1 MVRRRLRPRRGEYTV
16 LPLKHAKGWLIAG
29 WVLVVVAIVLNLMPG
44 HDLPKVPSGFDK
56 VEHVIGYAGLTM
68 WFAGIYP
75 RSRYVIVAI
84 ALFAMGVAIEW
95 LQGEMN
101 VGRSR
106 DYHDVMANL
115 SASARASASRYYGW
129 VVGLNVSK
137 TGCVSVPGTEADPR
151 PLADRLRPAT
161 LEDFVGQSHILGPGK
176 PLRRMLEG
184 GHLHSMILWGPP
196 GTGKTTLARL
206 IAQSSDA
213 EFIGLSA
220 VLAGVKDIRAAVER
234 AQAIRQQS
242 GRRTVL
248 FLDEVHRFNKAQQDA
263 FLPWV
268 EDGTLVFI
276 GATTENPS
284 FELNNA
290 LLSRARVYVL
300 RALTEGE
307 LTRVIERGLRHTPE
321 LSIEDSA
328 RVLLARA
335 ADGDA
340 RRALNMLELAHDL
353 AASNTPP
360 LITEA
365 IAAEVAAGG
374 LRRFDKQGEAF
385 YDQISALHKSVRG
398 SDPDAALY
406 WLCRML
412 DGGCDPRYIARRVL
426 RMASEDI
433 GNADPRGLT
442 MALEATEVYER
453 LGSPEGELA
462 IAQAVVF
469 LACAAKSNAVY
480 VAFGEA
486 MEDARTHGSLEV
498 PLQLRNAPT
507 RLMKGLGYGKEYRYA
522 HDEPDAYAAGENY
535 FPEGLTQRQYY
546 RPVPRGLEIKIA
558 EALARRKNRLVSRD
572 S

>member
-1 MVRRRLRPRRGEYTV
+1 VGAENRSLGTQ
-16 LPLKHAKGWLIAG
+16 
-29 WVLVVVAIVLNLMPG
+29 VV
-44 HDLPKVPSGFDK
+44 
-56 VEHVIGYAGLTM
+56 E
-68 WFAGIYP
+68 
-75 RSRYVIVAI
+75 RSSLA
-84 ALFAMGVAIEW
+84 
-95 LQGEMN
+95 
-101 VGRSR
+101 
-106 DYHDVMANL
+106 D
-115 SASARASASRYYGW
+115 
-129 VVGLNVSK
+129 
-137 TGCVSVPGTEADPR
+137 EAR
-151 PLADRLRPAT
+151 PLADRMRPQA
-161 LEDFVGQSHILGPGK
+161 LEDYVGQSHLLDPGK

-184 GHLHSMILWGPP
+184 RHLHSMILWGPP

-206 IAQSSDA
+206 IALTCNAD
-213 EFIGLSA
+213 FISLSA
-220 VLAGVKDIRAAVER
+220 VMAGVKDIRAAAER
-234 AQAIRQQS
+234 AQAQRAQS

-300 RALTEGE
+300 KTLTETDLKRVVERALERRLAEGV
-307 LTRVIERGLRHTPE
+307 T
-321 LSIEDSA
+321 LSVEADALDLI
-328 RVLLARA
+328 ARA

-340 RRALNMLELAHDL
+340 RRALNMLELAIDL
-353 AASNTPP
+353 GGDSQPP
-360 LITEA
+360 VLTTA
-365 IAAEVAAGG
+365 IANEVATGG

-385 YDQISALHKSVRG
+385 YDQISALHKAVRG

-412 DGGCDPRYIARRVL
+412 DGGCDPRYLARRVL

-442 MALEATEVYER
+442 LALEATEVYER

-486 MEDARTHGSLEV
+486 MEDAKSLGSLDV
-498 PLQLRNAPT
+498 PLHLRNAPT
-507 RLMKGLGYGKEYRYA
+507 RLMKQLGYGKNYRYA
-522 HDEPDAYAAGENY
+522 HDEPDAFAAGETY
-535 FPEGLTQRQYY
+535 FPEGVEPREYY

-558 EALARRKNRLVSRD
+558 EALEKRRKQSP